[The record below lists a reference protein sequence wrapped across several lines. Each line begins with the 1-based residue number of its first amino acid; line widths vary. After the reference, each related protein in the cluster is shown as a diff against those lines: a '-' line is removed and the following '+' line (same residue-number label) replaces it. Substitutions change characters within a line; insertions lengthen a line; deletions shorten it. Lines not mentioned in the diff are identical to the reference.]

1 MTSAECGGNSGTA
14 MQINNICITGQ
25 FETEEIPESGK
36 KCIKFYDNNIVL
48 KKNCFS
54 MTLTDNIREVLQIKN
69 LKKMI
74 QKRIEHKKG
83 ISIHNLRWKIGNIH
97 KSLKIP
103 CTPKEVTRDLL
114 PAVLSKFGINK
125 TFVTQEQNRSMIADI
140 GKVIS
145 DQFPFILIKLCTLN
159 NSSTVKIQLSKNH
172 QFIQITLILTAFNRE
187 TRELVNFL
195 ENQTW
200 HQKTQ

>member
-1 MTSAECGGNSGTA
+1 MTSAECGGYSGTA

-25 FETEEIPESGK
+25 FETEQIPESGK

-54 MTLTDNIREVLQIKN
+54 ITLTENIWEVLQIKKV
-69 LKKMI
+69 KKMI
-74 QKRIEHKKG
+74 QKRIEHEKG

-103 CTPKEVTRDLL
+103 CTLKEVTRDLL
-114 PAVLSKFGINK
+114 PAVLSKFIIIK
-125 TFVTQEQNRSMIADI
+125 RFVTQEQNRPMIADI

-145 DQFPFILIKLCTLN
+145 DQFPFISIKLCTLN
-159 NSSTVKIQLSKNH
+159 NSSTVKIQLSKNC
-172 QFIQITLILTAFNRE
+172 QFIQITLILTAFNNE
-187 TRELVNFL
+187 TQELVNFL
-195 ENQTW
+195 ENQT
-200 HQKTQ
+200 

>member
-1 MTSAECGGNSGTA
+1 

-25 FETEEIPESGK
+25 FETEQIPESGK

-48 KKNCFS
+48 KKNCFF

-69 LKKMI
+69 LKKVI
-74 QKRIEHKKG
+74 QKHIEHKKG
-83 ISIHNLRWKIGNIH
+83 ISIHNLCWKIGNIH
-97 KSLKIP
+97 ESLKIP
-103 CTPKEVTRDLL
+103 CTPKEVTQDLL

-125 TFVTQEQNRSMIADI
+125 MFVTQEQNRPMIADI

-145 DQFPFILIKLCTLN
+145 DQFPFISIKLCTLN

-172 QFIQITLILTAFNRE
+172 QFIQITLILTAFNHE
-187 TRELVNFL
+187 IWELVNFL